1 MFASGVVHGY
11 NTGHIRAWLPASA
24 FYGLFSFA
32 LCRFSWVEGFFPS
45 YRFGPNPAVNTDA
58 AR

>member
-11 NTGHIRAWLPASA
+11 NNGLIRAWRPASA

-32 LCRFSWVEGFFPS
+32 LCRNWVGGFFPS
-45 YRFGPNPAVNTDA
+45 YRFSPNQAVNTDA